1 MGLKKPKLFRILF
14 ILGFIVVS
22 TLSFVPVAYCGEER
36 VQIVAEDFGSYD
48 FNNNV
53 FKAQGNVV
61 ITSEDFILKSD
72 ELWVNLSTSEA
83 ELKGNVSLIQGEQ
96 EVTGRFLSYNLE
108 TGEGN
113 FEEARTEILLAD
125 ETGTLFVFGNA
136 VELDDESYTV
146 EKATFTTCELENSH
160 YHIATKKIEVILGKR
175 VIIKGVTYYEGKI
188 PIFYWPYL
196 VIPLDTMDEDRFFN
210 LPVVGYGEYEGY
222 YMLNTFNYY
231 FNENSYGNIH
241 LDGYSNLGVAIGA
254 KHNYDLKKLGKGS
267 LHLHGLPGYA
277 DILSKKAWNH
287 ELKISNLTL
296 KTNTSE
302 ENSWMRQEF
311 TTKNS
316 VALNLPR
323 LKTELW
329 YNYKLTPR
337 LLVHRLEEYGGL
349 WSQNLTKD
357 WKLDLRGS
365 FTERETTQ
373 TLRLIDYLGETTYVK
388 DKHKFTLAVQQ
399 QVNPDLLESEVQPWR
414 SIQRIPEFKW
424 ENSDFGAKKSPF
436 RSQLAVGRYQE
447 RPVLTKQS
455 RVFGQL
461 SLKSQTWRPFD
472 KTRVT
477 YQGDLSTS
485 YYGDRK
491 QQTWTYGRVSVSQE
505 LVKGLRL
512 TNTYRR
518 RDVWGFT
525 PFRFD
530 QQKPLQD
537 LGFELSY
544 TNSKLRTSVNSRY
557 DFLSE
562 GFSPLIFRANW
573 KATKSLSFDLYGY
586 HDLNTK
592 ETLTLVPMVDYK
604 TEDVGFKLG
613 LRYHPTTKTVERID
627 SRISVPVGKTWRVGY
642 ESIFEPLN
650 QEFIQGHVTLT
661 RDLHCRTLE
670 LNYDHVE
677 KRVALQYTINAF
689 PNMPIGWDSKEGMSL
704 FDLDEVTDII
714 GGIE

>member
-1 MGLKKPKLFRILF
+1 M
-14 ILGFIVVS
+14 
-22 TLSFVPVAYCGEER
+22 
-36 VQIVAEDFGSYD
+36 
-48 FNNNV
+48 
-53 FKAQGNVV
+53 
-61 ITSEDFILKSD
+61 
-72 ELWVNLSTSEA
+72 
-83 ELKGNVSLIQGEQ
+83 
-96 EVTGRFLSYNLE
+96 
-108 TGEGN
+108 
-113 FEEARTEILLAD
+113 
-125 ETGTLFVFGNA
+125 
-136 VELDDESYTV
+136 
-146 EKATFTTCELENSH
+146 
-160 YHIATKKIEVILGKR
+160 
-175 VIIKGVTYYEGKI
+175 
-188 PIFYWPYL
+188 
-196 VIPLDTMDEDRFFN
+196 
-210 LPVVGYGEYEGY
+210 
-222 YMLNTFNYY
+222 
-231 FNENSYGNIH
+231 
-241 LDGYSNLGVAIGA
+241 
-254 KHNYDLKKLGKGS
+254 
-267 LHLHGLPGYA
+267 
-277 DILSKKAWNH
+277 
-287 ELKISNLTL
+287 
-296 KTNTSE
+296 
-302 ENSWMRQEF
+302 
-311 TTKNS
+311 
-316 VALNLPR
+316 
-323 LKTELW
+323 
-329 YNYKLTPR
+329 
-337 LLVHRLEEYGGL
+337 
-349 WSQNLTKD
+349 
-357 WKLDLRGS
+357 
-365 FTERETTQ
+365 
-373 TLRLIDYLGETTYVK
+373 
-388 DKHKFTLAVQQ
+388 
-399 QVNPDLLESEVQPWR
+399 
-414 SIQRIPEFKW
+414 
-424 ENSDFGAKKSPF
+424 
-436 RSQLAVGRYQE
+436 
-447 RPVLTKQS
+447 
-455 RVFGQL
+455 
-461 SLKSQTWRPFD
+461 
-472 KTRVT
+472 
-477 YQGDLSTS
+477 
-485 YYGDRK
+485 
-491 QQTWTYGRVSVSQE
+491 SVSQE

-661 RDLHCRTLE
+661 KDLHCRTLE